1 MDATVVA
8 VASDGDDGDRRR
20 PLLQTGNEILPYPES
35 PSRPQ
40 PAGADAKPEQQKPQ
54 RVASLD
60 VFRGLTVAMMI
71 LVDDAGGAWPG
82 INHAPWFGVTVADFV
97 MPAFLFIIGVS
108 AALVFKKTPNKI
120 ATTKKAAFRA
130 IKLFILGVILQG
142 GYIHGR
148 HKLTYGVD
156 LDHIRLLGVLQRIA
170 IGYFLAAISEI
181 WLVNNTSVDSPVSFV
196 KKYFVEWIMAI
207 MISALYI
214 GLVFGLYVPN
224 WEFTVQTS
232 NSTFSN
238 PSNGVGIKTEPDP
251 YQGVVSGCRGGRR
264 DDVEEG
270 VVAGDGAPSLRAR
283 AREREQGAAARNKNV
298 VVEDEEDGPAR
309 PRDGRR
315 GRSTVAKHLRVNW
328 GGLVAEPG
336 GGGVLLNVVCSLQVE
351 ESWADVARRTEAQ
364 EAQIAEALPWWHD
377 ALVLFEGVIPRLRGS
392 SEMIQGDPG
401 AVGLERALSL
411 EKLVAL
417 VEPIQGVD
425 GAVVG
430 RELQLG
436 ESRRRLDVDDGQIQ
450 CGLRGSLGPPCNAV
464 GFVDRVLLGES
475 HLYKNPVYK
484 RTKECSINSPDYGRL
499 PPNAPDWCLAPFDP
513 EGLLSELLC
522 WVAFWPCLDSLQDSF
537 TENGVMAASFNGVN
551 SLRIFITTISKPLYT
566 VSYML
571 LAGGVSGFLL
581 LLLYCIVDVIHIKK
595 PLILFQWMGMNAL
608 IVYVLAACEL
618 FPTLIQGFYW
628 RSPENNLV
636 DATECLLQAIFH
648 SKRWGTL
655 AFVLVEIIFWCLAA
669 CFLHMKGVYLRL

>member
-1 MDATVVA
+1 MEATVVA
-8 VASDGDDGDRRR
+8 VASDYDDGDRRR
-20 PLLQTGNEILPYPES
+20 PLLETGNEILPCPES

-40 PAGADAKPEQQKPQ
+40 PPGADAKPEQQKPQ

-224 WEFTVQTS
+224 WEFKVQTS
-232 NSTFSN
+232 SSTFSN
-238 PSNGVGIKTEPDP
+238 PSNDVGFKT
-251 YQGVVSGCRGGRR
+251 
-264 DDVEEG
+264 
-270 VVAGDGAPSLRAR
+270 
-283 AREREQGAAARNKNV
+283 
-298 VVEDEEDGPAR
+298 
-309 PRDGRR
+309 
-315 GRSTVAKHLRVNW
+315 
-328 GGLVAEPG
+328 
-336 GGGVLLNVVCSLQVE
+336 
-351 ESWADVARRTEAQ
+351 
-364 EAQIAEALPWWHD
+364 
-377 ALVLFEGVIPRLRGS
+377 
-392 SEMIQGDPG
+392 
-401 AVGLERALSL
+401 
-411 EKLVAL
+411 
-417 VEPIQGVD
+417 
-425 GAVVG
+425 
-430 RELQLG
+430 
-436 ESRRRLDVDDGQIQ
+436 IQ

-484 RTKECSINSPDYGRL
+484 RTKTHSQRMMSWL
-499 PPNAPDWCLAPFDP
+499 LASTVLTVSGFLLQLLGMPF
-513 EGLLSELLC
+513 
-522 WVAFWPCLDSLQDSF
+522 
-537 TENGVMAASFNGVN
+537 
-551 SLRIFITTISKPLYT
+551 SKPLYT

-618 FPTLIQGFYW
+618 FPALIQGFYW

-636 DATECLLQAIFH
+636 DATESLLQAIFH

-669 CFLHMKGVYLRL
+669 CFLHMKGVYLKL

>member
-1 MDATVVA
+1 AIVLCIRQQQEIPKMDATVVA

-238 PSNGVGIKTEPDP
+238 PSNGVGIKT
-251 YQGVVSGCRGGRR
+251 
-264 DDVEEG
+264 
-270 VVAGDGAPSLRAR
+270 
-283 AREREQGAAARNKNV
+283 
-298 VVEDEEDGPAR
+298 
-309 PRDGRR
+309 
-315 GRSTVAKHLRVNW
+315 
-328 GGLVAEPG
+328 
-336 GGGVLLNVVCSLQVE
+336 
-351 ESWADVARRTEAQ
+351 
-364 EAQIAEALPWWHD
+364 
-377 ALVLFEGVIPRLRGS
+377 
-392 SEMIQGDPG
+392 
-401 AVGLERALSL
+401 
-411 EKLVAL
+411 
-417 VEPIQGVD
+417 
-425 GAVVG
+425 
-430 RELQLG
+430 
-436 ESRRRLDVDDGQIQ
+436 IQ

-484 RTKECSINSPDYGRL
+484 RTK
-499 PPNAPDWCLAPFDP
+499 
-513 EGLLSELLC
+513 
-522 WVAFWPCLDSLQDSF
+522 V
-537 TENGVMAASFNGVN
+537 
-551 SLRIFITTISKPLYT
+551 
-566 VSYML
+566 
-571 LAGGVSGFLL
+571 
-581 LLLYCIVDVIHIKK
+581 
-595 PLILFQWMGMNAL
+595 LI
-608 IVYVLAACEL
+608 
-618 FPTLIQGFYW
+618 
-628 RSPENNLV
+628 
-636 DATECLLQAIFH
+636 
-648 SKRWGTL
+648 
-655 AFVLVEIIFWCLAA
+655 
-669 CFLHMKGVYLRL
+669 

>member
-8 VASDGDDGDRRR
+8 VASDYDDGDRRR
-20 PLLQTGNEILPYPES
+20 PLLEIGNEILPCPGS

-40 PAGADAKPEQQKPQ
+40 PPGADAKPEQQKPQ

-224 WEFTVQTS
+224 WEFKVQTS
-232 NSTFSN
+232 SSTFSN
-238 PSNGVGIKTEPDP
+238 PSNDVGFKTTHS
-251 YQGVVSGCRGGRR
+251 QRMVSWLLASTVLTVSGF
-264 DDVEEG
+264 
-270 VVAGDGAPSLRAR
+270 L
-283 AREREQGAAARNKNV
+283 
-298 VVEDEEDGPAR
+298 
-309 PRDGRR
+309 
-315 GRSTVAKHLRVNW
+315 
-328 GGLVAEPG
+328 
-336 GGGVLLNVVCSLQVE
+336 
-351 ESWADVARRTEAQ
+351 
-364 EAQIAEALPWWHD
+364 
-377 ALVLFEGVIPRLRGS
+377 
-392 SEMIQGDPG
+392 
-401 AVGLERALSL
+401 
-411 EKLVAL
+411 
-417 VEPIQGVD
+417 
-425 GAVVG
+425 
-430 RELQLG
+430 LQL
-436 ESRRRLDVDDGQIQ
+436 
-450 CGLRGSLGPPCNAV
+450 LGM
-464 GFVDRVLLGES
+464 
-475 HLYKNPVYK
+475 
-484 RTKECSINSPDYGRL
+484 
-499 PPNAPDWCLAPFDP
+499 PF
-513 EGLLSELLC
+513 
-522 WVAFWPCLDSLQDSF
+522 
-537 TENGVMAASFNGVN
+537 
-551 SLRIFITTISKPLYT
+551 SKPLYT

-669 CFLHMKGVYLRL
+669 CFLHMKGVYLKL

>member
-8 VASDGDDGDRRR
+8 VASDGDEGDDRRH
-20 PLLQTGNEILPYPES
+20 LLETGSEILPYPES
-35 PSRPQ
+35 PWRPQ
-40 PAGADAKPEQQKPQ
+40 PPGADAKPEQQKPQ

-120 ATTKKAAFRA
+120 ATSKKAACRA

-148 HKLTYGVD
+148 HKLTYGID
-156 LDHIRLLGVLQRIA
+156 LDHIRWLGVLQRIA

-207 MISALYI
+207 VISALYI

-224 WEFTVQTS
+224 WEFKVQTS
-232 NSTFSN
+232 SSTFSN
-238 PSNGVGIKTEPDP
+238 PTNDIGFKTTHS
-251 YQGVVSGCRGGRR
+251 QRMMSWLLASTVLTVSGF
-264 DDVEEG
+264 
-270 VVAGDGAPSLRAR
+270 L
-283 AREREQGAAARNKNV
+283 
-298 VVEDEEDGPAR
+298 
-309 PRDGRR
+309 
-315 GRSTVAKHLRVNW
+315 
-328 GGLVAEPG
+328 
-336 GGGVLLNVVCSLQVE
+336 
-351 ESWADVARRTEAQ
+351 
-364 EAQIAEALPWWHD
+364 
-377 ALVLFEGVIPRLRGS
+377 
-392 SEMIQGDPG
+392 
-401 AVGLERALSL
+401 
-411 EKLVAL
+411 
-417 VEPIQGVD
+417 
-425 GAVVG
+425 
-430 RELQLG
+430 LQL
-436 ESRRRLDVDDGQIQ
+436 
-450 CGLRGSLGPPCNAV
+450 LGM
-464 GFVDRVLLGES
+464 
-475 HLYKNPVYK
+475 
-484 RTKECSINSPDYGRL
+484 
-499 PPNAPDWCLAPFDP
+499 PF
-513 EGLLSELLC
+513 
-522 WVAFWPCLDSLQDSF
+522 
-537 TENGVMAASFNGVN
+537 
-551 SLRIFITTISKPLYT
+551 SKPLYT

-595 PLILFQWMGMNAL
+595 PLILFQWLGMNAL

-618 FPTLIQGFYW
+618 FPTFIQGFYW

-636 DATECLLQAIFH
+636 DATESLLQAIFH

-669 CFLHMKGVYLRL
+669 CFLHMKGIYLKL

>member
-8 VASDGDDGDRRR
+8 VASDGDEGDDRRH
-20 PLLQTGNEILPYPES
+20 LLETGSEILPYPES
-35 PSRPQ
+35 PWRPQ
-40 PAGADAKPEQQKPQ
+40 PPGADAKPEQQKPQ

-60 VFRGLTVAMMI
+60 VFRGLTVAVMI

-120 ATTKKAAFRA
+120 ATSKKAACRA

-148 HKLTYGVD
+148 HKLTYVID
-156 LDHIRLLGVLQRIA
+156 LDHIRWLGVLQRIA

-207 MISALYI
+207 VISALYI

-224 WEFTVQTS
+224 WEFKVQTS
-232 NSTFSN
+232 SSTFSN
-238 PSNGVGIKTEPDP
+238 PTNDIGFKT
-251 YQGVVSGCRGGRR
+251 
-264 DDVEEG
+264 
-270 VVAGDGAPSLRAR
+270 
-283 AREREQGAAARNKNV
+283 
-298 VVEDEEDGPAR
+298 
-309 PRDGRR
+309 
-315 GRSTVAKHLRVNW
+315 
-328 GGLVAEPG
+328 
-336 GGGVLLNVVCSLQVE
+336 
-351 ESWADVARRTEAQ
+351 
-364 EAQIAEALPWWHD
+364 
-377 ALVLFEGVIPRLRGS
+377 
-392 SEMIQGDPG
+392 
-401 AVGLERALSL
+401 
-411 EKLVAL
+411 
-417 VEPIQGVD
+417 
-425 GAVVG
+425 
-430 RELQLG
+430 
-436 ESRRRLDVDDGQIQ
+436 IQ

-484 RTKECSINSPDYGRL
+484 RTKAVACNIGILNHIN
-499 PPNAPDWCLAPFDP
+499 
-513 EGLLSELLC
+513 
-522 WVAFWPCLDSLQDSF
+522 LDITFFFPQYFGTKSNKLDHHEVYSF
-537 TENGVMAASFNGVN
+537 KSNN
-551 SLRIFITTISKPLYT
+551 LY
-566 VSYML
+566 VSQ
-571 LAGGVSGFLL
+571 
-581 LLLYCIVDVIHIKK
+581 VDVIHIKK
-595 PLILFQWMGMNAL
+595 PLILFQWLGMNAL

-618 FPTLIQGFYW
+618 FPTFIQGFYW

-636 DATECLLQAIFH
+636 DATESLLQAIFH

-669 CFLHMKGVYLRL
+669 CFLHMKGIYLKL